1 MLPDAPLLLPEARP
15 SPLLDPHQ
23 ISPPTSH
30 DACTTSEPPHPHARG
45 PFHLWISF
53 R

>member
-23 ISPPTSH
+23 IH
-30 DACTTSEPPHPHARG
+30 PPHTTPAPLSESPQPHARG
-45 PFHLWISF
+45 PFHMGILF